1 MRKFFYIAG
10 GLLFTILLVFGF
22 LSYYF
27 IFRPLPTTEG
37 TIELAG
43 FSAPVKVFRDRWG
56 VPHLYAETEHDL
68 LFAQGFVQAQ
78 DRMWQME
85 ANRRLAAGRLSEM
98 IGEDALDLDRL
109 LRTLGFVRAAA
120 REIAAADPH
129 SRALLEAFSAGVNA
143 YLQRHRG
150 NLPLEFRVL
159 GVDPEPWRP
168 VDSLAWGK
176 FMAFMGGKNWQ
187 EELVR
192 AMLANK
198 LGAGRAAELL
208 NRIGS
213 AAPSAAISGSAVS
226 WSDPAPAALA
236 WTPAGGGGSNNWVVH
251 GSKTASGAPLLAN
264 DMHLPLR
271 VPSIWYEMHLNG
283 GGLDVI
289 GLSLAGVPLIV
300 AGHNPDVA
308 WGITFAYIDNQDLYV
323 EHLDPTDSGRYRYRD
338 KWLRAASIQE
348 PIRVKG
354 RAEPVIHR
362 VWETR
367 HGPILNLAGEKID
380 GRSQALAIR
389 WTAHDPGNMMENLYP
404 MNRASS
410 AEEFCAA
417 ASRWT
422 EPAVNFV
429 FADTGGTVGYAL
441 GARVPIRELG
451 HGRGPFAGWRGENE
465 WKGTVPSQEMPHFQ
479 NPENGF
485 VATANNPIR
494 IDGFGTYLSDDF
506 APGYR
511 AARIEQV
518 LAETEKASA
527 STFRDLQADLFCPP
541 AGPFLDAIRD
551 FKARSAAAKRLMELL
566 LSWDRR
572 LGPESVGGAV
582 YMVLFHRLLENTFRD
597 DLEDLTERFF
607 GVGLTAVQ
615 PLNRFSGHSRVIL
628 HSLMQEPGSPWFDDI
643 RTPERETLGIV
654 LEKSLEETAVFLEQR
669 LGKDPASWQWG
680 RLHQVEMAHPLGRV
694 KPLNR
699 IFNIGP
705 FPGDGHFS
713 TVAQSSVMPG
723 MDFSLNGW
731 AVSNRHIFDPKDWD
745 RSLASIVP
753 GQSGMLGSRHYRD
766 QVDLWKKVD
775 HHPLYFS
782 REKVEK
788 EAKQVLNLIPPSQ

>member
-10 GLLFTILLVFGF
+10 GLLFTILLVSFF

-43 FSAPVKVFRDRWG
+43 LSAPVKVVRDRWG
-56 VPHLYAETEHDL
+56 VPHLFAETERDL

-85 ANRRLAAGRLSEM
+85 ANRRLAAGRLSEI
-98 IGEDALDLDRL
+98 IGEDALDLDRF
-109 LRTLGFVRAAA
+109 LRTLGFLRAAE
-120 REIAAADPH
+120 REFAAAGPY
-129 SRALLEAFSAGVNA
+129 SRALLEAFSDGVNA

-159 GVDPEPWRP
+159 GVAPEPWRP

-192 AMLANK
+192 AMLVHK
-198 LGAGRAAELL
+198 LGADRAAELL

-213 AAPSAAISGSAVS
+213 AAPSAAVSESAVS

-236 WTPAGGGGSNNWVVH
+236 WAPAVGGGSNNWVVH

-271 VPSIWYEMHLNG
+271 VPSLWYEMHLKG
-283 GGLDVI
+283 GSLDVI
-289 GLSLAGVPLIV
+289 GLSLAGVPMIV
-300 AGHNPDVA
+300 AGHNPHVA

-323 EHLDPTDSGRYRYRD
+323 EHFDPSAEGRYRYRE
-338 KWLRAASIQE
+338 KWLAAESITE
-348 PIRVKG
+348 SIRVKK

-380 GRSQALAIR
+380 GRRQALAIR
-389 WTAHDPGNMMENLYP
+389 WTAHDPGNMMQNLYR
-404 MNRASS
+404 MNRAGSVG
-410 AEEFCAA
+410 EFCAA

-441 GARVPIRELG
+441 GARVPIREHG

-494 IDGFGTYLSDDF
+494 IDGFESYLSDDF

-511 AARIEQV
+511 AARIDQV

-527 STFRDLQADLFCPP
+527 STFRDLQADLLCLP
-541 AGPFLDAIRD
+541 AGTFLDAIGD
-551 FKARSAAAKRLMELL
+551 FKARSSAAKRLMEILF
-566 LSWDRR
+566 SWDRR
-572 LGPESVGGAV
+572 LSAESVGGAV
-582 YMVLFHRLLENTFRD
+582 YTVLFHRLLENTFRD
-597 DLEDLTERFF
+597 DLGALTERFF
-607 GVGLTAVQ
+607 GVGLTPIQ

-628 HSLMQEPGSPWFDDI
+628 LSLMQEPGSRWFDDI
-643 RTPERETLGIV
+643 RTPDRETLGIV
-654 LEKSLEETAVFLEQR
+654 LEKSLEETAAFLEAR
-669 LGKDPASWQWG
+669 LGRDPASWHWG

-694 KPLNR
+694 KPLDR
-699 IFNIGP
+699 VFNIGP
-705 FPGDGHFS
+705 FAGGGHFF

-731 AVSNRHIFDPKDWD
+731 AVSNRHIFDPANWD

-766 QVDLWKKVD
+766 QVDLWKKVG

-782 REKVEK
+782 REKVAK
-788 EAKQVLNLIPPSQ
+788 EATQVLDLVPPSH